1 MRWKWSNGPNGL
13 HWAGRLVQP
22 VFPFLLRHPHCRL
35 LSRQNVIF
43 HLCYILTLTY
53 IHCSSRSASVCAT
66 PLHRRL
72 HPNVM
77 IECES
82 GVKYYADHVIC
93 TVPLGVIK
101 ESAETLFAPPLPAD
115 KRAAIE
121 KLHFGTVNKIFLE
134 YDRPFLSPDVDEIV
148 LLWDDTAQSEIPMKE
163 RWFRKIYSFAKQ
175 SDTLLIGWISGEE
188 ARCVYSTYFG
198 GTGLIY

>member
-1 MRWKWSNGPNGL
+1 M
-13 HWAGRLVQP
+13 V
-22 VFPFLLRHPHCRL
+22 
-35 LSRQNVIF
+35 
-43 HLCYILTLTY
+43 
-53 IHCSSRSASVCAT
+53 
-66 PLHRRL
+66 
-72 HPNVM
+72 
-77 IECES
+77 ECED

-115 KRAAIE
+115 KREAIE

-134 YDRPFLSPDVDEIV
+134 YERPFLSPDVDEIV
-148 LLWDDTAQSEIPMKE
+148 LLWDRAERESEIPMKE

-188 ARCVYSTYFG
+188 ARCVRS
-198 GTGLIY
+198 LKIL